1 MGMSMG
7 STRSWWVTAMDERIK
22 CCISVCCLTRYQD
35 LIAAGLQAHGFY
47 YWVPGI
53 LKERI
58 DMESVIGLIAP
69 RPHLTLTGDQDN
81 GSPASGVRTI
91 NGFQQKLYAL
101 YGQDEDFRGVLYP
114 SVGHIYTDQ
123 MWAETTEWLKK
134 HL

>member
-7 STRSWWVTAMDERIK
+7 STRTWWLAAMDERVK
-22 CCISVCCLTRYQD
+22 CAVSVACLTRYQD
-35 LIAAGLQAHGFY
+35 LMAEGLQAHGFY

-69 RPHLTLTGDQDN
+69 RAHLTLTGDQDR
-81 GSPASGVRTI
+81 GSPVSGVEKI
-91 NGFQQKLYAL
+91 NAFQEGVYEV
-101 YGQDEDFRGVLYP
+101 YGKPDNFRGVIYP
-114 SVGHIYTDQ
+114 GVGHQYTAE
-123 MWAETTEWLKK
+123 MWEETLRWLKR